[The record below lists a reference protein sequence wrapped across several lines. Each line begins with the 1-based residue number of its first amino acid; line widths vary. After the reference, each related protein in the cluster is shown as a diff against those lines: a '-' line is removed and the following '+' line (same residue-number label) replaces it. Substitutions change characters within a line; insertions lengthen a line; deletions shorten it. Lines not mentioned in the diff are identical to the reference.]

1 MLVNS
6 SLCMGRA
13 LSYTDY
19 KTTTGFPTLVAPV
32 HVDSHLEFMAQET
45 QLV

>member
-19 KTTTGFPTLVAPV
+19 KTTTGFPTLVAPAHALAARSIGEMV
-32 HVDSHLEFMAQET
+32 ACFF
-45 QLV
+45 